1 MLRPRAVLAALSLV
15 LAACGTG
22 LASPTEHAAPPSPPT
37 ASSAST
43 LELRPT
49 SSPESSPAA
58 VMLPPDLVDFPV
70 PTGARPLP
78 VPEGRGLV
86 ARWAIE
92 PGSSAYRF
100 YREALPAAGYRI
112 TTLGPGGNTA
122 IIRFEG
128 RGGAVWQ
135 IDIHGDLESAL
146 LELGPEHP

>member
-1 MLRPRAVLAALSLV
+1 MLRRRAVVPALSLV
-15 LAACGTG
+15 LGACGTG
-22 LASPTEHAAPPSPPT
+22 LATPTEHAAPSSPLI

-43 LELRPT
+43 LEPRPT
-49 SSPESSPAA
+49 SSPESSPVTA
-58 VMLPPDLVDFPV
+58 VLPPDLADFPV
-70 PTGARPLP
+70 PTDARPLP
-78 VPEGRGLV
+78 VSEGSGLI
-86 ARWAIE
+86 ARWAIQ

-122 IIRFEG
+122 IIRFED

-146 LELGPEHP
+146 LELSREHP